1 MRRALFAGMMLW
13 VLAGCA
19 LDSEESLRRALGTRL
34 YLLDT
39 VHFASKGNC
48 TAAVFTLAKG
58 EFREP
63 FPMVVS
69 VKGALAKLRAGEAAY
84 LHLEGRT
91 PNEISEEIMS
101 HDLPTGLGLIS
112 VGIGPAQDC
121 MSDPVS
127 RGYYMVLTSAQSQ
140 MVYLPEENALLL
152 LYPPEK
158 LAFFLRGNI

>member
-1 MRRALFAGMMLW
+1 MRRALCAMMMLGM
-13 VLAGCA
+13 LAGCA
-19 LDSEESLRRALGTRL
+19 LDSEDELRRVLGSRL

-39 VHFASKGNC
+39 VHFSSAGNC
-48 TAAVFTLAKG
+48 TAAVFTLALA
-58 EFREP
+58 EFRAP
-63 FPMVVS
+63 FPMAVS
-69 VKGALAKLRAGEAAY
+69 LEGALDKLEAGEAAH
-84 LHLEGRT
+84 LHLEGLT
-91 PNEISEEIMS
+91 PNEISEAVMS

-112 VGIGPAQDC
+112 AGIGPAQDC

-127 RGYYMVLTSAQSQ
+127 RGYYRVLTSVETQ